1 MGVRK
6 HTRAMPDYGSALQF
20 GLSVTPETAHIEAIS
35 ELVQS
40 ADITGLDLIAIQ
52 DHAYNQTFLDTWTL
66 MHSWRRRRV
75 KFTSCRMWPICHSAL
90 RRCWRKRWPHSI
102 D

>member
-20 GLSVTPETAHIEAIS
+20 GLSVTPETAQIEAIS
-35 ELVQS
+35 ELVQL
-40 ADITGLDLIAIQ
+40 ADVTGLDLVAIQ

-66 MHSWRRRRV
+66 ITFLAAKTQRV
-75 KFTSCRMWPICHSAL
+75 HFLPDVADLPL
-90 RRCWRKRWPHSI
+90 RPASHAGQGGGHA
-102 D
+102 